1 MSIETYNKLK
11 ENPQSIIQPLLPT
24 LIAAKLQHEQSTK
37 SVDAVIETVNSMD
50 ATFGWAMY
58 RDEIIKTTVLTGRR
72 DLIEGEWSNGT
83 KTIKVKLLG
92 EHQYSFVC
100 MEATTEKT
108 QQQAYKKQTLITRYG
123 PATYFIWYQLI
134 DERWHPMAQQFIGFS
149 EEQA

>member
-1 MSIETYNKLK
+1 MSIDTYNKLK
-11 ENPQSIIQPLLPT
+11 ENAQTTIKQPLPT
-24 LIAAKLQHEQSTK
+24 LTAAKLQHEYSTK

-58 RDEIIKTTVLTGRR
+58 RDEIIKDTALTSRN

-92 EHQYSFVC
+92 ENQYQFVC
-100 MEATTEKT
+100 MEVVDEKT
-108 QQQAYKKQTLITRYG
+108 QHQVYKKQTLITRYG

-134 DERWHPMAQQFIGFS
+134 DERWQPVAQQFIGFS
-149 EEQA
+149 KEED